1 MSLFDLGWQ
10 ELYVS
15 MDYQDYL
22 EKQSLLKNA
31 NILFKTKIQNNSLMV
46 SLNNLDGRNASL
58 SRGAPAIQ
66 DYYRIL
72 VKKQDYD
79 YAKHLIGISG

>member
-15 MDYQDYL
+15 MNYQDYL

-31 NILFKTKIQNNSLMV
+31 NILFKTKIQNNSLRL
-46 SLNNLDGRNASL
+46 SSSNLNGRSVSL

-79 YAKHLIGISG
+79 YAKHLVGISS

>member
-22 EKQSLLKNA
+22 EKQSLLRNA
-31 NILFKTKIQNNSLMV
+31 NILFKTKIQNNSFRV

-79 YAKHLIGISG
+79 YAKHIVAV